1 MLASAHQVN
10 YLPYPGFFA
19 KIAVSD
25 IFMIISNVQFEKK
38 SWQNRNRILTQN
50 GVLTLS
56 VPVLSKGKFEQKI
69 KEVKINNDNDWGKKH
84 FLSIKMAYQKSK
96 FYGLYIDFFEDLY
109 KRRWE
114 SLYELDL
121 FLINFFINELEIK
134 TPIVYDENYLLERDA
149 GGGMTAKNSFLASIC
164 KAVGADTYLSN
175 EGSKAYVDINF
186 LNSQKFNHLY
196 CGYKSPIYTQ
206 TKAGFEPNLSV
217 LDMLFNIGAKQSR
230 VLIDD
235 GIYFS
240 QINKEL
246 E

>member
-84 FLSIKMAYQKSK
+84 FLSIKTAYQKSK

-134 TPIVYDENYLLERDA
+134 TPIVYDENYLLERDV
-149 GGGMTAKNSFLASIC
+149 GGGMTAKIVF
-164 KAVGADTYLSN
+164 
-175 EGSKAYVDINF
+175 
-186 LNSQKFNHLY
+186 
-196 CGYKSPIYTQ
+196 
-206 TKAGFEPNLSV
+206 
-217 LDMLFNIGAKQSR
+217 
-230 VLIDD
+230 
-235 GIYFS
+235 
-240 QINKEL
+240 
-246 E
+246 